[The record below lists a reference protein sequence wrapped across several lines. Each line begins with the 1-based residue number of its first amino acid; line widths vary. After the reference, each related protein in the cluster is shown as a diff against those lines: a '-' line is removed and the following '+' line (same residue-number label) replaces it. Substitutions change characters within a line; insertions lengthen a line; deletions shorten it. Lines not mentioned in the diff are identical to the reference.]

1 MILSDNPH
9 RKRWVSLGRC
19 VIAALVLA
27 FLWPVAVR
35 ARPAHTIDYDSRV
48 MGTVVNLTIW
58 SDDEGNA
65 AEAANAVFEEFRRI
79 DRLMSSWRPDSE
91 VSAINANAGIRPVTV
106 DEEVLNVIEQAQQ
119 TSSRTDGA
127 FDITVGAFRGLWKF
141 DQDMD
146 GSIPDGREVAVH
158 AALVN
163 YRDVIL
169 DPKRHTVML
178 RRQRMRITLGGVAKG
193 YAVDRAVAILRHRG
207 FSDFVIHAGG
217 DVYAAG
223 RHGDR
228 PWHVGIRDPRGVAD
242 SIFATAEIDDATFST
257 SGDYERGFV
266 RNGVRYHHIIDPA
279 TGRPATRSRSVTVR
293 AADAITADMWSTALF
308 ILGPDQGL
316 ALVKKMPNLDAVFVG
331 ADNQVTVSPGLK
343 GRIEILRQPSPGP

>member
-1 MILSDNPH
+1 M
-9 RKRWVSLGRC
+9 RC
-19 VIAALVLA
+19 VIAAVVLA
-27 FLWPVAVR
+27 FLLPAAVH
-35 ARPAHTIDYDSRV
+35 AGPAHAIDYDSRV

-58 SDDEGNA
+58 TDDEGNA
-65 AEAANAVFEEFRRI
+65 AEAANAVFEEFRRV

-91 VSAINANAGIRPVTV
+91 VSAINANAGIQPVVV
-106 DEEVLNVIEQAQQ
+106 DEEVLNVIERAQQ
-119 TSSRTDGA
+119 TSKRTGGA

-146 GSIPDGREVAVH
+146 GSIPDDSEIAERAG
-158 AALVN
+158 LVN

-169 DPKRHTVML
+169 DPKRHTAML
-178 RRQRMRITLGGVAKG
+178 RRPRMRITLGGIAKG
-193 YAVDRAVAILRHRG
+193 YAVDRAVAILRRRG

-217 DVYAAG
+217 DIYAAG
-223 RHGDR
+223 RHAGR
-228 PWHVGIRDPRGVAD
+228 PWHVGIRDPRGAAN
-242 SIFATAEIDDATFST
+242 SIFAVAEIDDASFST

-279 TGRPATRSRSVTVR
+279 TGRPAKRSRSVTVR

-316 ALVKKMPNLDAVFVG
+316 ALVKKMSNLDAVFVG
-331 ADNQVTVSPGLK
+331 ADNQVTVSSGLE
-343 GRIEILRQPSPGP
+343 GRIKILRQPTPGP